1 MNNYY
6 IKFFLNP
13 LPAITRLGFFCL
25 LLMPALSYSQER
37 ILVVMSSQGEIYQ
50 NFYSTLKDK
59 IQKNITI
66 SQTSISAINNET
78 LNHHDLIISIGYKSA
93 KVISKYKIEIPV
105 VYSLIPDNESLRSDI
120 PCKKETCYKIYI
132 NQPVNRYIKLFKALF
147 PNGKNL
153 VFATTKEKSKISQ
166 QVKTSSENFHVIYKE
181 FLIQQN
187 QNIPRTFIRNLNNN
201 DVLLALPNSKIYNAN
216 SAKNILLSTYH
227 ANVPIIAYSKSFAK
241 AGALISL
248 YSSIDN
254 VAEKTASTAN
264 KIFND
269 APLKQKEYYPDEFT
283 IEINYA
289 VARSLNINIEP
300 ESVIKRKI
308 K

>member
-1 MNNYY
+1 
-6 IKFFLNP
+6 
-13 LPAITRLGFFCL
+13 
-25 LLMPALSYSQER
+25 
-37 ILVVMSSQGEIYQ
+37 MSGQGEIYQ
-50 NFYSTLKDK
+50 NFYSTLEAK
-59 IQKNITI
+59 INKNITT
-66 SQTSISAINNET
+66 SQTSISAIDNET
-78 LNHHDLIISIGYKSA
+78 LNNHDLIISIGYKAA
-93 KVISKYKIEIPV
+93 KSISKYKIKTPV
-105 VYSLIPDNESLRSDI
+105 IYSLIPDNESLRSDI

-147 PNGKNL
+147 PNEKNL
-153 VFATTKEKSKISQ
+153 VFVTTKENSQKSR
-166 QVKTSSENFHVIYKE
+166 QVKTSSENLRVVYKE
-181 FLIQQN
+181 LLIQQN
-187 QNIPRTFIRNLNNN
+187 QNISRTFTRNFNDN
-201 DVLLALPNSKIYNAN
+201 DVLLALPNTEIYNAN

-264 KIFND
+264 KIFNK

-283 IEINYA
+283 IEINSA

>member
-1 MNNYY
+1 MKKY

-13 LPAITRLGFFCL
+13 LPAIARLGFFCL
-25 LLMPALSYSQER
+25 LLMPTLSYSQER

-50 NFYSTLKDK
+50 DFYSTLKNK
-59 IQKNITI
+59 LHKNITI
-66 SQTSISAINNET
+66 SQTSISAINNEK
-78 LNHHDLIISIGYKSA
+78 LNQHDLIIPIGYKSA
-93 KVISKYKIEIPV
+93 KAISKYKIEIPV

-147 PNGKNL
+147 PDGKNL
-153 VFATTKEKSKISQ
+153 VFATTKEKSKTSQRIKISS
-166 QVKTSSENFHVIYKE
+166 KNLHVVYKE

-187 QNIPRTFIRNLNNN
+187 QNIPRTFIRNLDNN
-201 DVLLALPNSKIYNAN
+201 DVLLALPNSEIYNAN

-254 VAEKTASTAN
+254 VAEKTASTVN
-264 KIFND
+264 KIFNE

-283 IEINYA
+283 IEINSA

>member
-6 IKFFLNP
+6 IKFFLTP

-66 SQTSISAINNET
+66 SQASISAINNET

-166 QVKTSSENFHVIYKE
+166 QVKKSSENFHVIYKE

-254 VAEKTASTAN
+254 IAEKTASTAN

>member
-1 MNNYY
+1 
-6 IKFFLNP
+6 
-13 LPAITRLGFFCL
+13 
-25 LLMPALSYSQER
+25 
-37 ILVVMSSQGEIYQ
+37 MSSQGEIYQ

-66 SQTSISAINNET
+66 SQASISAINNET